1 MVRWFSSTVTAERAR
16 ADCTRGLL
24 TAVWCSR
31 GSCRG
36 SPRASMMLATSGWL
50 AFSLR
55 RNTTAMSPLSR
66 RTKVPG
72 GHSPTARTS
81 V

>member
-36 SPRASMMLATSGWL
+36 SPRASMMLATSG
-50 AFSLR
+50 
-55 RNTTAMSPLSR
+55 
-66 RTKVPG
+66 
-72 GHSPTARTS
+72 
-81 V
+81 